1 MVVVGHDRPMPQD
14 LTRLDYLSQ
23 DELWDE
29 RAAAAYDT
37 PGRGMFSDEVLGPT
51 IDRLAEL
58 AGDGAAL
65 ELAIGTGR
73 VAIPLAERGI
83 PVSGIELSRPMI
95 DRLRQKVGP
104 DRIPVVHGDMAS
116 ARIAGEFSLVYLV
129 FNTLANLLTQQ
140 EQVACF
146 RNAVAHLRPGGCFVI
161 ELWVP
166 DLRALSVGAPVQ
178 VFRAED
184 GYLGLDVVDTA
195 TQRIVSHHVTFDERL
210 PGGASDDRR
219 EARIG
224 RTPHR
229 YAWPSELDLMAQ
241 LAGMRLESRHA
252 GWTGGEFTS
261 ASGSHV
267 SVYRR
272 A

>member
-1 MVVVGHDRPMPQD
+1 MPQD
-14 LTRLDYLSQ
+14 LTRLDRLTQ

-29 RAAAAYDT
+29 RAAAGYDT

-51 IDRLAEL
+51 VDRLAEL
-58 AGDGAAL
+58 AGEGAAL

-95 DRLRQKVGP
+95 DRLREKVSA
-104 DRIPVVHGDMAS
+104 DRIPVVHGDMATVR
-116 ARIAGEFSLVYLV
+116 AGGEFSVVYLV
-129 FNTLANLLTQQ
+129 FNTIANLLTQQ
-140 EQVACF
+140 EQVDCF
-146 RNAVAHLRPGGCFVI
+146 RNAAAHLRPGGCFVI

-166 DLRALSVGAPVQ
+166 DLRTLSAGAPVQ
-178 VFRAED
+178 VFSAED

-195 TQRIVSHHVTFDERL
+195 TQRIVSHHVTFDERV
-210 PGGASDDRR
+210 PGGGSGDRR

-229 YAWPSELDLMAQ
+229 YVWPSELDLMAQ
-241 LAGMRLESRHA
+241 LAGMRLESRHTD
-252 GWTGGEFTS
+252 WTGGEFTS
-261 ASGSHV
+261 ASRSHV

-272 A
+272 P